1 MAPIAFVNRIDRV
14 SIYTSPKAS
23 CRSVEDFVFKL
34 NKSKQIKLRTR
45 ASYFVFRNPFR
56 RLISAYI
63 NKYVE
68 HERYRELS
76 LNRCQGARLD
86 TFSDFIEELY
96 HSGWRC
102 IDRVHFLP
110 QRSRYRIHSFDR
122 IFDADNMTKFS
133 NVLNALCNTQ
143 LEMSFVV
150 APNRPI
156 GFPRDSFQ
164 DHRQRAIDTPWS
176 LNREELLELVE
187 HRALPVYSSFYD
199 SRLISMVK
207 SIYSLDFRFLEYVYS
222 SGRIT
227 LQEFQQLGDIGTA
240 LGR

>member
-1 MAPIAFVNRIDRV
+1 MPR
-14 SIYTSPKAS
+14 
-23 CRSVEDFVFKL
+23 L
-34 NKSKQIKLRTR
+34 NKSKHIKLRTR
-45 ASYFVFRNPFR
+45 ASYLVFRNPFR
-56 RLISAYI
+56 RLISACI

-76 LNRCQGARLD
+76 LNRFQGARLD
-86 TFSDFIEELY
+86 AFSNFVEELY
-96 HSGWRC
+96 YLGWRC
-102 IDRVHFLP
+102 VDRGHFLP

-122 IFDADNMTKFS
+122 IFDTDNMTIFC
-133 NVLNALCNTQ
+133 NILNALSDTQ

-176 LNREELLELVE
+176 LNREELRELWE
-187 HRALPVYSSFYD
+187 QRALPVYSDFYD

-207 SIYSLDFRFLEYVYS
+207 SIYSLDFRFLEYVYR

-227 LQEFQQLGDIGTA
+227 LQEFQQLGDI
-240 LGR
+240 

>member
-1 MAPIAFVNRIDRV
+1 MGSIVFVNRIDRV

-23 CRSVEDFVFKL
+23 CRSVQDFVSRL

-45 ASYFVFRNPFR
+45 AGYLVFRNPFR

-76 LNRCQGARLD
+76 LNRFQGARLD
-86 TFSDFIEELY
+86 TFSNFVEELY
-96 HSGWRC
+96 YSGWRC
-102 IDRVHFLP
+102 VDRRHFLP
-110 QRSRYRIHSFDR
+110 QRSLYRIHSFDR
-122 IFDADNMTKFS
+122 IFDADNMTKFC
-133 NVLNALCNTQ
+133 NILNALCDTQ

-156 GFPRDSFQ
+156 GLPRDSFQ

-176 LNREELLELVE
+176 LNREELRELVE
-187 HRALPVYSSFYD
+187 QRALPVYSDFYD

-207 SIYSLDFRFLEYVYS
+207 SIYSLDFRFLEYVYR

-227 LQEFQQLGDIGTA
+227 LQEFHQLGDI
-240 LGR
+240 